1 MFNKQSLFFSPGSCY
16 NGARLFYS
24 HRRNKHN
31 FTKEALILPLIICMS
46 FFALLFIGEA
56 LWFAC
61 AAEERKHELRRY
73 QAVEHPRRITS
84 DRYLDLL
91 G

>member
-1 MFNKQSLFFSPGSCY
+1 M
-16 NGARLFYS
+16 
-24 HRRNKHN
+24 
-31 FTKEALILPLIICMS
+31 PLIICMS

-61 AAEERKHELRRY
+61 AAEERKHELHRY

>member
-1 MFNKQSLFFSPGSCY
+1 M
-16 NGARLFYS
+16 
-24 HRRNKHN
+24 
-31 FTKEALILPLIICMS
+31 PLIICMI
-46 FFALLFIGEA
+46 FFAVLFSCEA

-61 AAEERKHELRRY
+61 ANEHKANELRRY
-73 QAVEHPRRITS
+73 QAVEHPRRMTS

>member
-1 MFNKQSLFFSPGSCY
+1 M
-16 NGARLFYS
+16 
-24 HRRNKHN
+24 
-31 FTKEALILPLIICMS
+31 PLIICMS

-73 QAVEHPRRITS
+73 QAVEHPSRITS

>member
-1 MFNKQSLFFSPGSCY
+1 M
-16 NGARLFYS
+16 
-24 HRRNKHN
+24 
-31 FTKEALILPLIICMS
+31 PLIICMS
-46 FFALLFIGEA
+46 FFALLFACEA

-61 AAEERKHELRRY
+61 ADEERKRELCRY

>member
-1 MFNKQSLFFSPGSCY
+1 M
-16 NGARLFYS
+16 
-24 HRRNKHN
+24 
-31 FTKEALILPLIICMS
+31 PLIICTI
-46 FFALLFIGEA
+46 FFVVLFSCEA

-61 AAEERKHELRRY
+61 ADAEKERALRRY
-73 QAVEHPRRITS
+73 QAVEHPRRMTS